1 MTSSVLEKARLQLG
15 GDVHPGQLA
24 CPGAADAH
32 TSDRMLAGE
41 VATQWSVGSALP
53 AFSRE

>member
-24 CPGAADAH
+24 CPDAADAH

>member
-1 MTSSVLEKARLQLG
+1 MTSSVLEKAHLQLR

-24 CPGAADAH
+24 CPDAADAH

-53 AFSRE
+53 AFSGE